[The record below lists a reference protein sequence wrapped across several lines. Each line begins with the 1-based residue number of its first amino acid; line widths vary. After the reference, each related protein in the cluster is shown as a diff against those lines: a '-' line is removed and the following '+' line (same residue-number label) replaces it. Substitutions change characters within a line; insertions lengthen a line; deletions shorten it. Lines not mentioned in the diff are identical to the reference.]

1 MSVKL
6 KETSNA
12 QASSITQN
20 FRGFFSSST
29 NHFLPVRS
37 ARIVRVVVRKGGGD
51 VPFSTGNRRYFA
63 ALNRDQP
70 RPFFLYNHPALYVEA
85 TFTTRSF
92 CSRRRYSSTRRRGT
106 AIPFRLVRSKRLLES
121 LCPARAAI
129 FFLFAFFSVNTYP
142 AFK

>member
-37 ARIVRVVVRKGGGD
+37 ARIVRVVGSKGRRRRSFFDRESSIFRRTKPRPTTSFFFFTTIRLSTSKQHLRRVLFVLGDDTARRDEEAPPYPFDSCVQSAFSRAFVLLVR
-51 VPFSTGNRRYFA
+51 PFSFSS
-63 ALNRDQP
+63 
-70 RPFFLYNHPALYVEA
+70 H
-85 TFTTRSF
+85 SF
-92 CSRRRYSSTRRRGT
+92 Q
-106 AIPFRLVRSKRLLES
+106 
-121 LCPARAAI
+121 
-129 FFLFAFFSVNTYP
+129 
-142 AFK
+142 